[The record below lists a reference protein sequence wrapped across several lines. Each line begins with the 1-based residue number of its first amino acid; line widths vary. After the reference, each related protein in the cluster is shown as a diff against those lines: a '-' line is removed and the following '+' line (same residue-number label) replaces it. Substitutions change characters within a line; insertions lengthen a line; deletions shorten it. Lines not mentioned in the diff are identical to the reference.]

1 MEVKVRNMDDLEN
14 LRWKCDSCDEW
25 HYGPCLDLSYGAPIY
40 WSDEYDSGPSRDHL
54 SPASLPR
61 SYLDEDL
68 CIINGEHFFI
78 RGIIE
83 LPIIGTAQTFC
94 WGVWGS
100 LSEANFQK
108 LLAVFDDPKRVELDP
123 MFSWLSNNISEYED
137 TVNLKM
143 YAHIGEPET
152 RPRFELEPTE
162 HRLSQE
168 YYNGITAE
176 RVKEIMTRS
185 LNEVH

>member
-137 TVNLKM
+137 TVNLKV

-168 YYNGITAE
+168 YYNGITRAGE
-176 RVKEIMTRS
+176 RDNDP
-185 LNEVH
+185 LAQ